1 MGGFT
6 HSIIFE
12 PWAPG
17 AYAAVEANC
26 SEHGNHNP
34 GVEGSSPSPATSNIK
49 DLAQLAQFGVAFCDF
64 TRSGVSRIKGLG
76 IAHG

>member
-1 MGGFT
+1 MGGLT

-34 GVEGSSPSPATSNIK
+34 GVGGSSPSLATSKNNH
-49 DLAQLAQFGVAFCDF
+49 LG
-64 TRSGVSRIKGLG
+64 SGRLKKKPSG
-76 IAHG
+76 